1 MINELLVLILR
12 LLLILLA
19 YLFVGWI
26 GYTIFKD
33 LKNNIHQ
40 RSQPIIPTIELTAII
55 DQTSI
60 ERRFK
65 IPEVIL
71 GRDPACDFPLNEK
84 TISIRHCKLS
94 FHDKQWWV
102 EDLDST
108 NGSFLNETKITT
120 PVVLTNH
127 DNLRLGKNNVSITIN

>member
-12 LLLILLA
+12 LLLIFLA
-19 YLFVGWI
+19 YIFVGWI

-108 NGSFLNETKITT
+108 NGSFLNGSRITT

-127 DNLRLGKNNVSITIN
+127 DDLRLGKNSVSITIN